1 MESRF
6 ILTLKDLTNLCRPNQ
21 WYKNLVIFIAIF
33 FLEEIFVFDKL
44 YVVFLGFVSLSF
56 ISSVSY
62 IINDIVD
69 RKKDLLNNE
78 KKIRPIAAGRI
89 KILPALFFSLF
100 LFLVAILIG
109 SYISFYFVISILG
122 LFFMMMLYTFYLKKE
137 VFMDIIG
144 IAVNFVLRA
153 VSGSIILGAAISPWL
168 VIGTFF
174 LSLFL
179 STGKRIS
186 ESNNFSEEFRPTL
199 KYYTPRVTQPLIT
212 ASATI
217 LILSFSFYSFLS
229 NHQQI
234 IFVLPFFVYVVLRY
248 VYLIESG
255 SVIARRPEFMYKDR
269 QFFIGFI
276 LTLIATLLL
285 VYLF

>member
-1 MESRF
+1 MGNRL
-6 ILTLKDLTNLCRPNQ
+6 ILTIKDLVDICRPNQ

-33 FLEEIFVFDKL
+33 FLEEIFIFNRL
-44 YVVFLGFVSLSF
+44 YAVFLGFVSLCL

-62 IINDIVD
+62 IINDIKD

-78 KKIRPIAAGRI
+78 KKNRPIACGRI
-89 KILPALFFSLF
+89 KTFPALLFSLF
-100 LFLVAILIG
+100 LFLVSVLVA
-109 SYISFYFVISILG
+109 SYLGLYFVFCIIG

-153 VSGSIILGAAISPWL
+153 VSGSVILGVSISPWL
-168 VIGTFF
+168 IIGTFF

-186 ESNNFSEEFRPTL
+186 ESNHFSQDFRPTL

-212 ASATI
+212 ASTTI

-229 NHQQI
+229 NHSQI
-234 IFVLPFFVYVVLRY
+234 IFVLPLFVYVVLRY
-248 VYLIESG
+248 VFLIESG
-255 SVIARRPEFMYKDR
+255 SIIARRPELIYKDK
-269 QFFIGFI
+269 QFFVALI
-276 LTLIATLLL
+276 LSLAVTSVL
-285 VYLF
+285 VYLL

>member
-1 MESRF
+1 M
-6 ILTLKDLTNLCRPNQ
+6 
-21 WYKNLVIFIAIF
+21 
-33 FLEEIFVFDKL
+33 
-44 YVVFLGFVSLSF
+44 VFLGFLSLSF

-62 IINDIVD
+62 IINDVLD
-69 RKKDLLNNE
+69 RKKDTINNE
-78 KKIRPIAAGRI
+78 RKLRPIASGRI
-89 KILPALFFSLF
+89 KVPIALLFALILFVLSVSIANYL
-100 LFLVAILIG
+100 
-109 SYISFYFVISILG
+109 SFYFFISILG
-122 LFFMMMLYTFYLKKE
+122 LFVMMTLYSFYLKKE

-269 QFFIGFI
+269 KFFIGFI

>member
-1 MESRF
+1 MTNRF
-6 ILTLKDLTNLCRPNQ
+6 MSTLSDVVNICRPNQ

-33 FLEEIFVFDKL
+33 FLEEIFVFGKL
-44 YVVFLGFVSLSF
+44 YKVFLGFLSLSF

-69 RKKDLLNNE
+69 RKKDILNNE
-78 KKIRPIAAGRI
+78 KRIRPIASGRI
-89 KILPALFFSLF
+89 KTTPALLLSLF
-100 LFLVAILIG
+100 LFLVSTLLARGL
-109 SYISFYFVISILG
+109 SFYFFLSILG

-144 IAVNFVLRA
+144 IAINFVLRA
-153 VSGSIILGAAISPWL
+153 VSGSVILGATISPWL
-168 VIGTFF
+168 IIGTFF

-179 STGKRIS
+179 STGKRIV
-186 ESNNFSEEFRPTL
+186 ESNHFSDEFRPTL
-199 KYYTPRVTQPLIT
+199 KYYTPRITQPLIT
-212 ASATI
+212 ASTTI

-234 IFVLPFFVYVVLRY
+234 IFLLPFFVYVVIRY

-255 SVIARRPEFMYKDR
+255 SVIARRPELIYKDK
-269 QFFIGFI
+269 QFFIALI
-276 LTLIATLLL
+276 LSLVATLLL

>member
-1 MESRF
+1 MTNKL
-6 ILTLKDLTNLCRPNQ
+6 ILTFKDLLAICRINQ

-33 FLEEIFVFDKL
+33 FLEEIFIADKL
-44 YVVFLGFVSLSF
+44 FMVFLGFISLCL

-69 RKKDLLNNE
+69 RKKDRLNNE
-78 KKIRPIAAGRI
+78 KKISPIADARINIFVALLFSLLLFLMSI
-89 KILPALFFSLF
+89 KIANYLGFNF
-100 LFLVAILIG
+100 LIC
-109 SYISFYFVISILG
+109 VIV
-122 LFFMMMLYTFYLKKE
+122 LFFMMMLYTFYLKNE

-144 IAVNFVLRA
+144 IAINFVLRA
-153 VSGSIILGAAISPWL
+153 VSGSLILGATISPWL

-186 ESNNFSEEFRPTL
+186 ESNHFSEEFRPTL
-199 KYYTPRVTQPLIT
+199 KYYTPKVTQPLIT
-212 ASATI
+212 ASTTI

-229 NHQQI
+229 KHQQI
-234 IFVLPFFVYVVLRY
+234 ILVLPIFVYVVLRY

-255 SVIARRPEFMYKDR
+255 SIIARKPEQIYKDKK
-269 QFFIGFI
+269 FFIGLI
-276 LTLIATLLL
+276 LSLLITLAL
-285 VYLF
+285 VYFF